1 MLLRA
6 KKVPSRVGLRSFS
19 FMQGLSNHMDYLGE
33 DNSSSTRISD
43 RKPLKVSH
51 WKFLQLV
58 GDYVANNGEGTGTGG
73 FLDRWVWLSPSCSI
87 HWLTYIYTGLYW
99 LTQHWLT
106 YIYTDIYTGLY
117 WLTTN
122 LSLNLSGQCC
132 RQAWRRAQLFAHRH

>member
-73 FLDRWVWLSPSCSI
+73 FLDRWV
-87 HWLTYIYTGLYW
+87 
-99 LTQHWLT
+99 
-106 YIYTDIYTGLY
+106 
-117 WLTTN
+117 
-122 LSLNLSGQCC
+122 
-132 RQAWRRAQLFAHRH
+132 